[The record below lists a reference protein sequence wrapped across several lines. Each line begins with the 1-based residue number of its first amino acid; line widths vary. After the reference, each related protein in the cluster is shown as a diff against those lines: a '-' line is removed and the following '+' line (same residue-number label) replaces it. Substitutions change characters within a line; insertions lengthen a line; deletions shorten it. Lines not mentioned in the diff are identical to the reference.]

1 MSLSGV
7 RGSSG
12 WSIALVASCV
22 CAQGCSKP
30 HTESGAP
37 RSGASRSSS
46 AAPPTAT
53 LAPAPA
59 RSSGAPHQGVTAA
72 LGAGKVRVSA
82 IAAGSVQVWLMDEH
96 EKLRSPERVKARL
109 ALDIPGYPEIP
120 LAPDGDHLKGKGPPI
135 LAPHPNAT
143 VFVEA
148 SGTTDQARLTLH
160 LEIGPVGHHHEHE
173 PDAAP

>member
-1 MSLSGV
+1 MEHRARRQLRPRAGLQQAPHRV
-7 RGSSG
+7 RRSTFGRL
-12 WSIALVASCV
+12 ALLVCRASD
-22 CAQGCSKP
+22 
-30 HTESGAP
+30 
-37 RSGASRSSS
+37 RD
-46 AAPPTAT
+46 